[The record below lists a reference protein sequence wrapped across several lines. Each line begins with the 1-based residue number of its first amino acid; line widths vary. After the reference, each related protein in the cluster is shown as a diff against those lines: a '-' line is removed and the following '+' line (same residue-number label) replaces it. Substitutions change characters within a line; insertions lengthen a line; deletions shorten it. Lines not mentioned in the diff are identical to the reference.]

1 MWAGSG
7 ERVMASRTHFPP
19 LTILRTV
26 RREDDAPAEAP
37 QGKVRLLRELGRRG
51 GPRHHHGTVCHGVV
65 SSPCG
70 CCRYL
75 CWCGACIQR
84 GRQSLQPDLEV
95 GNSRVGF
102 PAPTVR
108 CCCRAASRAKQQRL
122 QPTPTPSLATQP
134 LPLHLDV
141 TSADALGGVRHP
153 WQPAEGRS
161 AEKARRVVV
170 RGSQRSSLREVG
182 GIGVRVGRSRSS
194 DRSID
199 RLRLGM
205 MGWRGG

>member
-1 MWAGSG
+1 MRWRRAPTSLPLRFYVPSVAKTMLPPKRPRARSVSSVNSG
-7 ERVMASRTHFPP
+7 GAA
-19 LTILRTV
+19 
-26 RREDDAPAEAP
+26 AP
-37 QGKVRLLRELGRRG
+37 VTTTGRSAM
-51 GPRHHHGTVCHGVV
+51 VSL

-70 CCRYL
+70 CFRYL
-75 CWCGACIQR
+75 CWCGACVQR

-141 TSADALGGVRHP
+141 TSADALGGVRRP
-153 WQPAEGRS
+153 WQAAEGRS

-170 RGSQRSSLREVG
+170 RDSQRSSLREVG